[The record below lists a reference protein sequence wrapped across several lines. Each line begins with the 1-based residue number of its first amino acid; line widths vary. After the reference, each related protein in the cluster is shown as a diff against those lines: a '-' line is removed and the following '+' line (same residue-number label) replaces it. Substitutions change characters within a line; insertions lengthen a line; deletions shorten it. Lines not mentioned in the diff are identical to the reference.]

1 MGAKH
6 TLRSSSSKVVEPSTL
21 MINSP
26 LQGRDESP
34 STEEQ
39 WIFPPPHLFEDYLFD
54 KSFDWDSVPCS
65 LNPL

>member
-39 WIFPPPHLFEDYLFD
+39 WIIPPPPTFLKTTCLIKVLTGTLFPVL
-54 KSFDWDSVPCS
+54 
-65 LNPL
+65 